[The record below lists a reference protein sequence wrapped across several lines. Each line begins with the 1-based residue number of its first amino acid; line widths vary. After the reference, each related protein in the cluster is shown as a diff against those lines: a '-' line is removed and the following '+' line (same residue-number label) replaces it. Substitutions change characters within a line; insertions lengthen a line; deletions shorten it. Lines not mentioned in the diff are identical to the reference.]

1 MTTSLR
7 SAVRS
12 ITVVIMIGSCGYYAL
27 LDDTYPIAFHFI
39 MLTLCLIVM
48 ALGPLLRVQLY
59 LYIGFAGF
67 AMDLIAL
74 VIKQFHSLNHSL
86 QMMGIGA
93 LLLLLGIAVVAGAV
107 FYKTRHEIIMAFV
120 GKVRAKLEKWE

>member
-1 MTTSLR
+1 ML
-7 SAVRS
+7 
-12 ITVVIMIGSCGYYAL
+12 GSCGYYAL
-27 LDDTYPIAFHFI
+27 LDDTYPITFHFI

-67 AMDLIAL
+67 AMDLIAI
-74 VIKQFHSLNHSL
+74 VVKQFQSLNHSL

-93 LLLLLGIAVVAGAV
+93 LLLLLGVAVVGGAV
-107 FYKTRHEIIMAFV
+107 FYKTRHEVIMAFI
-120 GKVRAKLEKWE
+120 GKVRGKLGKWE